1 MSDGGGADHPLERKV
16 GLNICGYTRLGMTDA
31 FSFSAVI
38 VVVLVPSCFF
48 SKRNRAGLFLNNR
61 LTCVDE

>member
-31 FSFSAVI
+31 FSAV